1 MKVLL
6 FKKTTDNDLFKGLKV
21 AYNKAGEYQAGV
33 ITAITEQDGKKL
45 YNVAG
50 ALYLADELKL
60 IEQPEINDFE
70 ELKQAVIKEGLF
82 VPVTER
88 LYYYALE
95 VLPPIWL
102 KNNTFQMGECVI
114 DDMFYTFGERSGKYY
129 GCLCNKN
136 FSIHNF

>member
-21 AYNKAGEYQAGV
+21 AYNKAGEYTAGV

-70 ELKQAVIKEGLF
+70 KLKQAVIKDGL
-82 VPVTER
+82 
-88 LYYYALE
+88 
-95 VLPPIWL
+95 
-102 KNNTFQMGECVI
+102 
-114 DDMFYTFGERSGKYY
+114 FGERSGKYY